1 MQVNPFLFEV
11 SLNPADLQL
20 TNLTLGPS
28 SENKQMKI
36 TKLLLVMALAGSSLN
51 QASAQ
56 NASSTP
62 AARHVGDGVRSVGD
76 SNRYVEMPEDTRP
89 KAFKPKASLVSN
101 SQMLDMEMLAPS
113 ASNGCGCSSGS
124 CDGGC
129 DSGLGGSCGS
139 AGLISG
145 CGNKSTEYWMNM
157 ESLLWFGQRRHSPV
171 LITSA
176 DQGVLPIAGAPG
188 VTNEF
193 GGGNGLSSGLLTG
206 YSLSGGKYLDSC
218 QKVAVGGRVFGIFQ
232 NSQSRTL
239 TSDGSTSVG
248 IPFYNL
254 TIDADDAF
262 LVAFNTSVPVS
273 DGTVTAR
280 TALNM
285 LGAEASGYFLLG
297 RSRDHRVD
305 LVSGYTYNKLKD
317 STTLVAT
324 TTDRFTGNLIPDGTV
339 FRTNDL
345 FETANNFH
353 GAHLGMLSSVIHKR
367 VTLSTLAKVS
377 FGSMTQTASVRGFT
391 TQDFAGSTS
400 FPGGI
405 LTQQSNIT
413 EFSRNT
419 FAFIPEMRVKMG
431 YSLSDCIQM
440 TVGYSFMY
448 WSSVGLSG
456 NQIDRTV
463 DFTQALGG
471 AASTRPAFSFAD
483 SGYWMHGVD
492 VGLALTY

>member
-1 MQVNPFLFEV
+1 MLVSPFLLEV
-11 SLNPADLQL
+11 PLNPADLEL

-28 SENKQMKI
+28 RENKEMKI
-36 TKLLLVMALAGSSLN
+36 KKLLLVIALAGSSLN

-56 NASSTP
+56 NAYSTP

-76 SNRYVEMPEDTRP
+76 SNRYVAMPEDSRP
-89 KAFKPKASLVSN
+89 RSFRPKASLVSN

-113 ASNGCGCSSGS
+113 ASGDCASCAGS
-124 CDGGC
+124 CD
-129 DSGLGGSCGS
+129 SGCGS
-139 AGLISG
+139 SALISG
-145 CGNKSTEYWMNM
+145 CGNQSSEYWVNM
-157 ESLLWFGQRRHSPV
+157 ESLLWFGQRRQVPT

-176 DQGVLPIAGAPG
+176 GLGVLPVAGAPG

-193 GGGNGLSSGLLTG
+193 GGGDGLSSGLLTG
-206 YSLSGGKYLDSC
+206 YSLSGGKYLDAC
-218 QKVAVGGRVFGIFQ
+218 QKIAVGGRVFGIFQ
-232 NSQSRTL
+232 NTQSRTVA
-239 TSDGSTSVG
+239 SDGSTSVG
-248 IPFYNL
+248 IPFYN
-254 TIDADDAF
+254 IGISAEDAY
-262 LVAFNTSVPVS
+262 LVAYNTGNVPVS
-273 DGTVTAR
+273 AGTVTAR
-280 TALNM
+280 ADLNM

-297 RSRDHRVD
+297 RSCNHRVD

-317 STTLVAT
+317 STTLVST
-324 TTDRFTGNLIPDGTV
+324 TTDQFVGNLIPDGTV

-345 FETANNFH
+345 FETENNFH
-353 GAHLGMLSSVIHKR
+353 GAHLGMLSSVVHKR

-377 FGSMTQTASVRGFT
+377 FGSMNQTASVRGFT
-391 TQDFAGSTS
+391 SQSLNGVGAN

-419 FAFIPEMRVKMG
+419 FAFLPEMRVKMG
-431 YSLSDCIQM
+431 YALSDRIQM

-448 WSSVGLSG
+448 WSSVALSG

-463 DFTQALGG
+463 DFSQALGG
-471 AASTRPAFSFAD
+471 APSTRPAFSFAD

-492 VGLALTY
+492 LGLTMSY